1 MGSSSKAPQPYTPT
15 GQASADAGYQ
25 NLVNG
30 ATPYATAL
38 PGQVIPGL
46 NQVVSNVQNDPYFTQ
61 QMQGAQDVSSL
72 ATGTVA
78 PAMGQAASNLY
89 NSAGATAAS
98 GASALTNGQDLS
110 AWANSMIPQAT
121 QGGMTNAQTAWDESQ
136 QAIPALTGGMGAAN
150 QLLMNGFDPQNA
162 LYDRNYQQMQDQQNA
177 LNSQY
182 GVSGSAY
189 GAGVAGTASRNFNL
203 DWQNNQLSRQLAA
216 LQGYGQQ
223 QGQVTNDLT
232 SLLNTGGNQY
242 NSLMNGAV
250 SRGSDL
256 AALSSNAMNSG
267 VSTNANAQQAAA
279 GLYGQASANG
289 TDMLNTMAT
298 ATALPN
304 STYMSNQDAQIAA
317 LQALAQGG
325 GMSLAP
331 TSSMI
336 GAEGNYLQLGQSATS
351 LSQNAA
357 SINNAAQ
364 AAQMSALASG
374 LGTIAG
380 IALAPA
386 TGGLSLFG
394 SGASKTAGSSLGSQM
409 TGNWSSL
416 VGG

>member
-1 MGSSSKAPQPYTPT
+1 MGHSQKAPQPYMPT
-15 GQASADAGYQ
+15 GQGAADAGYQ

-30 ATPYATAL
+30 ATPWASNL

-46 NQVVSNVQNDPYFTQ
+46 NQVVSNVQNDPYFAG
-61 QMQGAQDVSSL
+61 QMQGAQNVSNL

-78 PAMGQAASNLY
+78 PAMGQAAQNLY

-98 GASALTNGQDLS
+98 GAQALTNGQGLS
-110 AWANSMIPQAT
+110 SWANSMIPQAT
-121 QGGMTNAQTAWDESQ
+121 QPGMANAQTAWDQSQ

-162 LYDRNYQQMQDQQNA
+162 LYDRNYQQMMDQQNA
-177 LNSQY
+177 LNSMY
-182 GVSGSAY
+182 GVSGGAY

-223 QGQVTNDLT
+223 QGQVTANLAN
-232 SLLNTGGNQY
+232 LLNTGGNQY

-256 AALSSNAMNSG
+256 AALSGNLMNSG

-289 TDMLNTMAT
+289 TDMLNTLAT
-298 ATALPN
+298 GTALPN

-325 GMSLAP
+325 GMSLQP
-331 TSSMI
+331 TNSLI
-336 GAEGNYLQLGQSATS
+336 DAQGNYLRIGQGATS

-357 SINNAAQ
+357 QINNAAQ
-364 AAQMSALASG
+364 AAQMAGIGSALGS
-374 LGTIAG
+374 IAG

-394 SGASKTAGSSLGSQM
+394 SLAGHA
-409 TGNWSSL
+409 
-416 VGG
+416 GGH